1 MLLSLARADDNSSL
15 FLSLSSLTGYSLSGR
30 WRRRRLPQTQKLAM
44 KDLKAD
50 AGKTSRQ
57 AEVNGLFVVQRLHS
71 DSGLNTVEQLPSDY
85 MWDMVEEFEE
95 RLQEY
100 KKASPSFVVL
110 GVFIWFRMHVSSWG
124 THLAIPQCYP
134 RYGKPPRL
142 RIFFSCFS
150 GTQHVS
156 IQS

>member
-1 MLLSLARADDNSSL
+1 MWNWFSLVGVVKVPGLSSSRLSLVSDDILFSL
-15 FLSLSSLTGYSLSGR
+15 FCHVPVTALSGR
-30 WRRRRLPQTQKLAM
+30 WRRLPQTQKLAM

-100 KKASPSFVVL
+100 KKASLSSVCRLWCFGSACMFRFVAVYQ
-110 GVFIWFRMHVSSWG
+110 
-124 THLAIPQCYP
+124 T
-134 RYGKPPRL
+134 
-142 RIFFSCFS
+142 
-150 GTQHVS
+150 
-156 IQS
+156 